1 MAMKSII
8 FCMLLAV
15 TLLAQAEAPP
25 PLIAVASNFRWGMLP
40 LKQRFEQETGY
51 KLRISY
57 AASGVLA
64 QQIGQGA
71 PFELFI
77 SANPDYIKSLPV
89 NTIRHRQVLAYG
101 QLALMLSHSV
111 SLSIDSSLN
120 GLGQASQSGQIRHIV
135 IANPDYAPFG
145 EAALAVLQRSQGWPQ
160 IKERLI
166 HAENAAQTVHFI
178 VSGAAQAGLV
188 PYSLALNPALK
199 SHVHT
204 VLLAP
209 ALQPDLP
216 QTAALLSSAG
226 DVATQFYRFLR
237 SKASQTLLRQHGF
250 KVERTTR

>member
-1 MAMKSII
+1 MAIKSIL
-8 FCMLLAV
+8 FCILLTV
-15 TLLAQAEAPP
+15 TLLAQAEAP
-25 PLIAVASNFRWGMLP
+25 PLIAVASNFRWVMLP

-77 SANPDYIKSLPV
+77 SANPDYIESLSAKRV
-89 NTIRHRQVLAYG
+89 RKKQVLAYG

-111 SLSIDSSLN
+111 PSAIDSRLH
-120 GLGQASQSGQIRHIV
+120 GLEKASRSGQIRHIV

-145 EAALAVLQRSQGWPQ
+145 EAALAILQGLQDWLQ
-160 IKERLI
+160 IKEHLI

-199 SHVHT
+199 TRVHT

-209 ALQPDLP
+209 TLQPDLP
-216 QTAALLSSAG
+216 QTVALLSSAG

-237 SKASQTLLRQHGF
+237 SEVSQTLLRQHGF
-250 KVERTTR
+250 NVERATR